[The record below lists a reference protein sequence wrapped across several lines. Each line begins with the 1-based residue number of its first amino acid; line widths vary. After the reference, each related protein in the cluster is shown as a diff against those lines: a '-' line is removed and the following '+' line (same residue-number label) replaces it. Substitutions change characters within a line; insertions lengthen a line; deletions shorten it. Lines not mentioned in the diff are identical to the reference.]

1 MNKIEERNY
10 SIDILRIILMFLI
23 VMHHCIWHGYH
34 FPVVRTP
41 VSDYF
46 LTLSGSFG
54 RMATGTF
61 FAISGYFL
69 YNNTKIKLEKILKL
83 LGLAFLVEITVIFF
97 RIFAGTIT
105 YDKIIET
112 LFYSI
117 ENYWFLLA
125 YLIVYLL
132 HPALNSF
139 VSNKKIKNI
148 VTICILY
155 FGLISSLYINV
166 FFTSFWI
173 DLFFCILF
181 YLLGIKLRDIKD
193 LPPVW
198 LSILISVLAVMVG
211 VLLNIN
217 LHHLISFNNIISVLF
232 IMMAF
237 LKIKSEKLSIISKII
252 PSIVVF
258 GVYIITEEPYI
269 RNLLWKN
276 DITLTIYQNN
286 HPAAYFFLYSVIV
299 FLISLVISIFSYQ
312 FINLPIFIE
321 ERRLYCDRKC

>member
-1 MNKIEERNY
+1 M
-10 SIDILRIILMFLI
+10 
-23 VMHHCIWHGYH
+23 
-34 FPVVRTP
+34 
-41 VSDYF
+41 
-46 LTLSGSFG
+46 
-54 RMATGTF
+54 
-61 FAISGYFL
+61 
-69 YNNTKIKLEKILKL
+69 
-83 LGLAFLVEITVIFF
+83 
-97 RIFAGTIT
+97 
-105 YDKIIET
+105 
-112 LFYSI
+112 
-117 ENYWFLLA
+117 
-125 YLIVYLL
+125 VYLL

-139 VSNKKIKNI
+139 ASNKKIKNI
-148 VTICILY
+148 ATICILY

-173 DLFFCILF
+173 NLIFCVLF

-211 VLLNIN
+211 VLLNTN
-217 LHHLISFNNIISVLF
+217 LHHSISLDNIISVLF

-286 HPAAYFFLYSVIV
+286 HPTVYFFLYSVII
-299 FLISLVISIFSYQ
+299 FLISLVISIFLYQ
-312 FINLPIFIE
+312 FINFPIFIE
-321 ERRLYCDRKC
+321 ERRLYRDRKC